1 LRRGW
6 DWCNVEQCRY
16 YRTECQELKDRF
28 DNAELEYTRSLELE
42 DTEPV
47 PHDECKPECDD
58 NGDFELVQHCN
69 RKFKKTEESTGAC
82 VTWDNNGEH
91 PDFVYNRVDKSCE
104 KYTSCRHQRYTGKG
118 VECDADGIEIKEV
131 IAVESATRYSF
142 DGTTETEATP
152 SDDSM
157 TTGTPAG
164 MNAAFGAGD
173 GTTIVIDSSVMHE
186 FKVVS
191 ESMNLFTEMAV
202 KPLVE
207 LLSEE
212 DKNEIENDGVI
223 VLDSVISVDFAP
235 LHRENP
241 SSNEFPSFNQNGV
254 PDMTVLQESGLENE
268 YGSSVEMVDMSS
280 GIGSGSGDV
289 SF

>member
-131 IAVESATRYSF
+131 IAVESVMTSTRYGF

-157 TTGTPAG
+157 TTGTAG
-164 MNAAFGAGD
+164 MNTAFGAGD
-173 GTTIVIDSSVMHE
+173 GTTIVIDSSVIHE

-223 VLDSVISVDFAP
+223 VLDSVISVDSVP
-235 LHRENP
+235 SHRENP

-254 PDMTVLQESGLENE
+254 PDMTVLQGSGLEFGDDYE
-268 YGSSVEMVDMSS
+268 RGYEHS
-280 GIGSGSGDV
+280 GSGSGDV